1 MARDSRSEVVAIN
14 ADIVGYSRLIADD
27 FDTTTATMSD
37 YRHLVGDAVSEA
49 GGSLP
54 QFVGD
59 NFMALFDNAQDAVRT
74 AIGISKKIEARSS
87 DLKESRRLQ
96 FRMGIDMGE
105 VAKIDDRYHGDAL
118 NIAAR
123 IQSIALPGG
132 LSVSSRV
139 YQALDEPALRFRP
152 IGRQRMKNIPEQVE
166 VYEFV
171 DLPSHGSPVTAG
183 GPLMLEAPTVAVLP
197 IHTEA
202 VDDQVRAGARLIRED
217 LLHALSRVPELKVI
231 NSSEDGD
238 GSSPDLVARYML
250 ETGVHQAGNNVR
262 VYATLFDVTTMN
274 IVKSHRWTA
283 GVDDLFGLSDQVGD
297 EVARAV
303 QIDLIVGEPAGL
315 YAELD
320 DPKAIEKVYLGWY
333 HFRTDTPE
341 GLARALELFESV
353 ATTHPDQTYGHVLM
367 AYANWAGAMNG
378 WLSDRDATLNLAL
391 EQAREGRRIG
401 DLTGMATAVTAAVL
415 MSQGHV
421 QQAIEVLDGL
431 EVVRPTCDVTF
442 ALEGSLRRY
451 MGQWQ
456 EAIELLDTAMRLTGV
471 DKPWYPT
478 VKACS
483 LFIGKRYEQA
493 VSLAESVLEYQ
504 PHNLEALLVLVA
516 GQAELGLDRRA
527 AATAALITERFPS
540 VDVDTWLAA
549 NPYQSE
555 ELLDHW
561 RQTLVAVGAIDA
573 G

>member
-1 MARDSRSEVVAIN
+1 MAIN

-74 AIGISKKIEARSS
+74 AIAISKKIEARSS
-87 DLKESRRLQ
+87 DLEESRRLQ

-139 YQALDEPALRFRP
+139 YRALDEPALRFRP

-171 DLPSHGSPVTAG
+171 DLPSDGPAVAAG

-202 VDDQVRAGARLIRED
+202 VDDRVRAGARLIRED
-217 LLHALSRVPELKVI
+217 LLHTLSRVPELKVI

-250 ETGVHQAGNNVR
+250 ETGVHQAGDNVR

-283 GVDDLFGLSDQVGD
+283 GADDLFGLSDQVGD
-297 EVARAV
+297 EVAKAV

-320 DPKAIEKVYLGWY
+320 DPKAIENVYLGWY

-341 GLARALELFESV
+341 GLARALELFGSV
-353 ATTHPDQTYGHVLM
+353 AATHPDQTYGHVLM
-367 AYANWAGAMNG
+367 AYANRAGAMNG

-415 MSQGHV
+415 MSQGDV
-421 QQAIEVLDGL
+421 EQAIEVLDGL

-456 EAIELLDTAMRLTGV
+456 EAIDLLDTAMRLTGV

-527 AATAALITERFPS
+527 AATAAQITERFPS
-540 VDVDTWLAA
+540 VDINTWLAA

-561 RQTLVAVGAIDA
+561 RQTLVAVGAIDP